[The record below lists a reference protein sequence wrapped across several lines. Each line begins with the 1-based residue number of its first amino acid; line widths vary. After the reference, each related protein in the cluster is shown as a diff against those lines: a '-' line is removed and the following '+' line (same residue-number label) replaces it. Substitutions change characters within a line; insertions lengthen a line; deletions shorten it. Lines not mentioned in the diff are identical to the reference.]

1 MRPPRD
7 PVTTRPRRGR
17 TVRLLALA
25 AAAVAAAATIV
36 TVNLDRPADA
46 QDVDAADVQAMALT
60 WSDEFN
66 AGAGTPPDSSKWRY
80 DIGGGGWGNNEHQY
94 YTDSTSNAAHDG
106 SGNMVITARRENPS
120 NYQCWYGTCQYTSA
134 RLLTS
139 GTFTQAYGRFEARIQ
154 IPRGQGIWPAFWMLG
169 DDLGQVGWPQSG
181 EIDIMENVGHEPN
194 TVHGTL
200 HGPGYSGG
208 AGVTGSHTIGQ
219 PFANGFHT
227 FAVDWSPN
235 SITWS
240 VDGVNYQTKSTADI
254 GGNEWVF
261 DHPFFMIMNV
271 AVGGNWPGY
280 PDGSTQFPQQMKID
294 YVRVYSGATSSG
306 GAITGL
312 AGKCLDVE
320 GSGTA
325 NGTPVQL
332 YHCNGTAAQQ
342 WTFASDGSLRALG
355 KCLDV
360 ANGGTADG
368 TPVRLWNC
376 NGSGAQKW
384 VLSGAN
390 DLVNPQ
396 ANKCLDVPW
405 ANSADGTNLQIV
417 TCSGNPAQ
425 KWFRS

>member
-7 PVTTRPRRGR
+7 PAPPKPRRSR
-17 TVRLLALA
+17 HLLVLA
-25 AAAVAAAATIV
+25 CAAVAAAAYVGISV
-36 TVNLDRPADA
+36 DRSADA
-46 QDVDAADVQAMALT
+46 QDLDAQDVKAMALT

-66 AGAGTPPDSSKWRY
+66 AAAGTAPDASKWRH
-80 DIGGGGWGNNEHQY
+80 DIGGSGWGNNEHQY
-94 YTDSTSNAAHDG
+94 YTNSTRNAAHDG
-106 SGNMVITARRENPS
+106 AGNLVITARRENPS
-120 NYQCWYGTCQYTSA
+120 NYQCWNGTCQYTSA

-181 EIDIMENVGHEPN
+181 EIDIMENVGFEPN

-208 AGVTGSHTIGQ
+208 AGVGGAYAIGQ
-219 PFANGFHT
+219 PFADGFHT
-227 FAVDWSPN
+227 FAVDWSPTA
-235 SITWS
+235 ITWS
-240 VDGVNYQTKSTADI
+240 VDGVDYQTKTAADI
-254 GGNEWVF
+254 GGKEWVF
-261 DHPFFMIMNV
+261 DHPFFMILNV

-280 PDGSTQFPQQMKID
+280 PDGTTQFPQQMKVD

-306 GAITGL
+306 GQITGL

-325 NGTPVQL
+325 DGTPAQL
-332 YHCNGTAAQQ
+332 YRCNGTAAQQ
-342 WTFASDGSLRALG
+342 WTFASDGSVRALG

-360 ANGGTADG
+360 ANGATADG
-368 TPVRLWNC
+368 TPVRMWNC
-376 NGSGAQKW
+376 NGSAAQKW

-405 ANSADGTNLQIV
+405 ADPADGTNLQIAN
-417 TCSGNPAQ
+417 CSGNAAQ
-425 KWFRS
+425 KWFRT

>member
-1 MRPPRD
+1 MRPRRD
-7 PVTTRPRRGR
+7 PSPTRPRRKR
-17 TVRLLALA
+17 TRLLALA
-25 AAAVAAAATIV
+25 SAAVAAATAI
-36 TVNLDRPADA
+36 TVGISAAGAEETDEAPLQA
-46 QDVDAADVQAMALT
+46 QALT

-66 AGAGTPPDSSKWRY
+66 AAAGTAPDSGKWRH
-80 DIGGGGWGNNEHQY
+80 DIGGSGWGNNEHQY
-94 YTDSTSNAAHDG
+94 YTNSTSNAAHDG
-106 SGNMVITARRENPS
+106 NGNMVITARKENPS

-139 GTFTQAYGRFEARIQ
+139 GTFTQAYGRYEARIQ

-169 DDLGQVGWPQSG
+169 DDLGSVGWPQSG
-181 EIDIMENVGHEPN
+181 EIDIMENVGKEPN

-208 AGVTGSHTIGQ
+208 AGVGGAYTIGQ

-227 FAVDWSPN
+227 FAVDWSPT

-294 YVRVYSGATSSG
+294 YVRVYSGTTSSG

-325 NGTPVQL
+325 DGTPAQL
-332 YHCNGTAAQQ
+332 YRCNGSAAQR
-342 WTFASDGSLRALG
+342 WTFAGDGSLRALG

-360 ANGGTADG
+360 ANGATADG
-368 TPVRLWNC
+368 TAVRMWTC

-405 ANSADGTNLQIV
+405 ANSADGTNLQIAN
-417 TCSGNPAQ
+417 CSGNAAQ
-425 KWFRS
+425 KWFKT